1 MADSQKQSANADRV
15 RELARQGRLAQYFWN
30 ASAEERRLL
39 RTGAFEIAWQLVFLR
54 ITQPIERR
62 RHHVCAKG
70 VPWLAPDCLDRFHH
84 DVEAVL
90 DDLFA
95 HADVPIENL
104 EGWLVRWMQRATV
117 DGYRRRRGE
126 RGAPQRPRV
135 PKCLVT
141 ALGDDPWLVELA
153 RLILDWVGTDTSAG
167 GSLWPLAAWAERRAG
182 FTGDHHGGESAV
194 SAEVEVVLAAM
205 RRRPGWYERTVE
217 APLGRKQAP
226 VSFSAGH
233 PESEPLALVAQ
244 HEKDDSLL
252 QELAARAI
260 DLLERRMKAGEDLHI
275 LVTDVLT
282 TVFGELTTEHDL
294 GRSPGE
300 DPVDPD
306 RVAALISD
314 RKRLDHIVATIVD
327 LLGRRNRPSE
337 P

>member
-1 MADSQKQSANADRV
+1 MADSQKQSAGADRV
-15 RELARQGRLAQYFWN
+15 RELARQGQLAQYFRH

-39 RTGAFEIAWQLVFLR
+39 RSGAFEIAWQLVFLR
-54 ITQPIERR
+54 VTQPIERR
-62 RHHVCAKG
+62 RRHLCAKG
-70 VPWLAPDCLDRFHH
+70 LPWLAPDCLERFHH

-90 DDLFA
+90 DDFFA

-135 PKCLVT
+135 PKHLVV

-153 RLILDWVGTDTSAG
+153 RLILDWVGTEATAG
-167 GSLWPLAAWAERRAG
+167 GSLWPLTGWAERRAR
-182 FTGDHHGGESAV
+182 FTGDQHGGEPAV
-194 SAEVEVVLAAM
+194 AAEVEVVLAAM

-233 PESEPLALVAQ
+233 PEPEPLVLVAR
-244 HEKDDSLL
+244 HERDDSLL

-260 DLLERRMKAGEDLHI
+260 DLIERRMTAGEDPHVV
-275 LVTDVLT
+275 VTDVLN

-294 GRSPGE
+294 DRPPGE
-300 DPVDPD
+300 EAVDPD

-314 RKRLDHIVATIVD
+314 RKRLDDIVATVVE
-327 LLGRRNRPSE
+327 LLGRRDRPSE